1 MASELY
7 FRHIIDARKHIKIYQ
22 LEKQFGRHIAYAYYF
37 KTLELMAEL
46 SECGLKTA
54 NLQDYSEYLQIDNDT
69 FNQFIQYCVEIDL
82 FIDHDGLIT
91 AERLIENMQK
101 IKSKSINMSKA
112 AIRREKLKAKQQ
124 HNSVTIL
131 PQPEQKA
138 VDKQPSITTQAI
150 FDYWNSK
157 EIIVHRVLTKDI
169 QSAIQKALDKK
180 YTPEMIR
187 QAIDHYSDQCHLL
200 NSWHNSNP
208 SSWLTLQKFLKQ
220 SNGMATW
227 LDKLPSEDTKPSKQE
242 KGNMYVEKID
252 KGLF

>member
-82 FIDHDGLIT
+82 FNDHDGLIT

-124 HNSVTIL
+124 HNSATIL
-131 PQPEQKA
+131 PQTEQKKEMLA
-138 VDKQPSITTQAI
+138 PVPDFIQSI
-150 FDYWNSK
+150 FDLAIK
-157 EIIVHRVLTKDI
+157 ENTGKPSNRKWLLT
-169 QSAIQKALDKK
+169 Q
-180 YTPEMIR
+180 E
-187 QAIDHYSDQCHLL
+187 H
-200 NSWHNSNP
+200 
-208 SSWLTLQKFLKQ
+208 
-220 SNGMATW
+220 
-227 LDKLPSEDTKPSKQE
+227 LDKLKEGYSDSQIKEQLTNYYYWKVTTDKPKPIKSDYMSILTARE
-242 KGNMYVEKID
+242 KGWIFKEVKQQGKKPYLENGTGKKYENVD
-252 KGLF
+252 